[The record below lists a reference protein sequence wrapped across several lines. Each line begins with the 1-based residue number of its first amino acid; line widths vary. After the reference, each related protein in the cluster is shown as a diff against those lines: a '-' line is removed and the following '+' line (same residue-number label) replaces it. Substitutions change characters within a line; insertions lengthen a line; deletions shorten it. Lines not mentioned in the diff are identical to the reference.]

1 MSWLILLT
9 NGAFL
14 WRLMMASAYEVEVS
28 DDDMRL
34 LTSEGWTARAGE
46 PGSVLSVEAED
57 RVEPRAGLG
66 TLEAG
71 VLTSDRVR
79 PQ

>member
-1 MSWLILLT
+1 M
-9 NGAFL
+9 
-14 WRLMMASAYEVEVS
+14 EV
-28 DDDMRL
+28 
-34 LTSEGWTARAGE
+34 
-46 PGSVLSVEAED
+46 ED

-79 PQ
+79 PQWEAGGPRNLGCEGLGVSFRGSLRFGTRVEG